1 MNLISRLVSKSLRK
15 RNPQLDFKG
24 SDTKVLC
31 IACQDLLN
39 YLKVHWGI
47 TEQDELK
54 EKIRSYFYEEPKEL
68 EEFVHLWTGIW
79 IKKWNE
85 RVKVIPGNKNFQR
98 YKKADRL
105 VSKADPVWR
114 KIEQRNEINDLVI
127 ENLVRNGEIC
137 GTSILAENLLKMEI
151 GRSVKR
157 KRNLEEVKCLLDI
170 VNNVLRKTRQVSQNK
185 GPLIFVRIQKRFFR
199 LLQEDLK

>member
-1 MNLISRLVSKSLRK
+1 LSKSLRK

-24 SDTKVLC
+24 SDIKALC

-39 YLKVHWGI
+39 YLKIHWGI
-47 TEQDELK
+47 EEQDELK
-54 EKIRSYFYEEPKEL
+54 EKIRSYFCEEPREL

-98 YKKADRL
+98 YKKNSL
-105 VSKADPVWR
+105 VSKADSVWR
-114 KIEQRNEINDLVI
+114 KLEQRNKMKNLVI
-127 ENLVRNGEIC
+127 ENLIRNGEIC

-151 GRSVKR
+151 GLFVKR
-157 KRNLEEVKCLLDI
+157 KKNVEEVKCLLDI

-199 LLQEDLK
+199 LLREDMK